1 MKMTKNMASADRA
14 LRTLLAAV
22 VLSLWATGSI
32 GGTLALIL
40 GIVSVIFMVT
50 SFVGW
55 CPLYSL
61 LGVATRRRRRRG
73 GRLTTRSPRQRRTP

>member
-14 LRTLLAAV
+14 LRTLFAAV
-22 VLSLWATGSI
+22 VLSMWATGAI

-40 GIVSVIFMVT
+40 GVVAAIFLVT
-50 SFVGW
+50 SLVGW

-61 LGVATRRRRRRG
+61 FGVATRRGDGDG
-73 GRLTTRSPRQRRTP
+73 GAAAR